1 MHSPTLKDKYSAYL
15 NKVDEVSTEL
25 ESDVNLRTIKLRVQ
39 DIFSDLSN
47 KEEIRLHQTL
57 FKMLAIPAAIIFL
70 VHLIIFK
77 SLISLAGLVILFIYI
92 RQHNNLIRN
101 KTAEIKKQNFHPAE
115 QEVRNI
121 PDLITTIQ
129 YLILGADLKI
139 SRVNSVRWFYVI
151 LTPLIMVSAMQFF
164 IRQTSFNELI
174 RNLIIAGVFGGAFW
188 FYHFYQDIQK
198 YEGEAEELE
207 EYLDK
212 LAQY

>member
-1 MHSPTLKDKYSAYL
+1 MHSSTQKGKYSEYL
-15 NKVDEVSTEL
+15 NKIEEVSTEL
-25 ESDVNLRTIKLRVQ
+25 ENDMNLRTIKLRVQ
-39 DIFSDLSN
+39 DIFMDLSN

-57 FKMLAIPAAIIFL
+57 FKMLAIPAAVIFL
-70 VHLIIFK
+70 IHLIFFK
-77 SLISLAGLVILFIYI
+77 GLISLAGIIILFLYI
-92 RQHNNLIRN
+92 RHHNKLIRS
-101 KTAEIKKQNFHPAE
+101 KTAEIKKQNFHPAD
-115 QEVRNI
+115 QEVKNI

-129 YLILGADLKI
+129 YLMLGADLKI

-151 LTPLIMVSAMQFF
+151 LFPIIMVSSMQFF

-174 RNLIIAGVFGGAFW
+174 RNLIIAGIFGGAFW